1 MKIANPPICFFIV
14 TEAAITHHTHFV
26 LSFLHLA
33 LNNLFPIHQTPII
46 TLLWNHFLKAWKQS
60 DYIELIS
67 VQNVSLENQFVNIS
81 IITIT
86 KDRILFSVIV
96 HRHIKKANISA
107 TKAFISLIN
116 RTLMVRNLEFIWNN
130 FVFWP
135 VLQKVFDKRKKR
147 LQSRLNKRF
156 ENKNHLLIEHKR
168 FRFGRWFRWLP
179 VSLFQRRLGI
189 EPTTTLLETWSRCRL
204 RRHLSLFQRSSP
216 ALSLLPQAAARQE
229 KQITAACGLW
239 KHKTIG

>member
-1 MKIANPPICFFIV
+1 MKIANTPICFFIV

-33 LNNLFPIHQTPII
+33 LNNLFPIHQPPII

-116 RTLMVRNLEFIWNN
+116 RTLMVRIWKVIILCLQYQLTHRVKWIKIMYVY
-130 FVFWP
+130 VFLP
-135 VLQKVFDKRKKR
+135 LYQK
-147 LQSRLNKRF
+147 F
-156 ENKNHLLIEHKR
+156 E
-168 FRFGRWFRWLP
+168 
-179 VSLFQRRLGI
+179 LFNI
-189 EPTTTLLETWSRCRL
+189 
-204 RRHLSLFQRSSP
+204 
-216 ALSLLPQAAARQE
+216 
-229 KQITAACGLW
+229 
-239 KHKTIG
+239 

>member
-116 RTLMVRNLEFIWNN
+116 RTQTVQIWK
-130 FVFWP
+130 VIQMAPP
-135 VLQKVFDKRKKR
+135 VGL
-147 LQSRLNKRF
+147 
-156 ENKNHLLIEHKR
+156 
-168 FRFGRWFRWLP
+168 
-179 VSLFQRRLGI
+179 

-204 RRHLSLFQRSSP
+204 RRHLSLFRRSSP

>member
-1 MKIANPPICFFIV
+1 MNIANPPICFFIV

-46 TLLWNHFLKAWKQS
+46 TLLWKHFLKAWKQS
-60 DYIELIS
+60 DHIELIS

-116 RTLMVRNLEFIWNN
+116 RTAMVRNLEFIWNN

-179 VSLFQRRLGI
+179 LLGSNQRPRSLKHGRAVVFAAI
-189 EPTTTLLETWSRCRL
+189 
-204 RRHLSLFQRSSP
+204 SP
-216 ALSLLPQAAARQE
+216 CFGGLLLPWVCCRRQP
-229 KQITAACGLW
+229 QDRRSR
-239 KHKTIG
+239 

>member
-116 RTLMVRNLEFIWNN
+116 RTLMVRIWKVIILCLQYQLTHRVKWIKIMYVY
-130 FVFWP
+130 VFLP
-135 VLQKVFDKRKKR
+135 LYQK
-147 LQSRLNKRF
+147 F
-156 ENKNHLLIEHKR
+156 E
-168 FRFGRWFRWLP
+168 
-179 VSLFQRRLGI
+179 LFNI
-189 EPTTTLLETWSRCRL
+189 
-204 RRHLSLFQRSSP
+204 
-216 ALSLLPQAAARQE
+216 
-229 KQITAACGLW
+229 
-239 KHKTIG
+239 

>member
-1 MKIANPPICFFIV
+1 MKIANPPIYFFIV

-116 RTLMVRNLEFIWNN
+116 RTLMVRIWKVIILCLQYQLTHRVKWIKIMYVY
-130 FVFWP
+130 VFLP
-135 VLQKVFDKRKKR
+135 LYQK
-147 LQSRLNKRF
+147 F
-156 ENKNHLLIEHKR
+156 E
-168 FRFGRWFRWLP
+168 
-179 VSLFQRRLGI
+179 LFNI
-189 EPTTTLLETWSRCRL
+189 
-204 RRHLSLFQRSSP
+204 
-216 ALSLLPQAAARQE
+216 
-229 KQITAACGLW
+229 
-239 KHKTIG
+239 